1 MSVTFKSWEDL
12 TALEQAQSIYWD
24 MYKDAYGVRPR
35 GVDTSGWSLEVFE
48 SEFKILATAIAFS
61 EKERAQSESTA
72 AHELELRIQNL
83 MMTGAKDRDMAINWI
98 MDAEGADGDF
108 DYLCFLVGVPYGY
121 FKKAA

>member
-1 MSVTFKSWEDL
+1 MSNWNDL
-12 TALEQAQSIYWD
+12 TPLEQAQAIYWD
-24 MYKDAYGVRPR
+24 MYKEAYGVRPR

>member
-1 MSVTFKSWEDL
+1 MSNWNDL
-12 TALEQAQSIYWD
+12 TPLEQAQSIYWD

-35 GVDTSGWSLEVFE
+35 GVDTSGWTLEVFE
-48 SEFKILATAIAFS
+48 TEFQVLGNAIERENAQQQVAQ
-61 EKERAQSESTA
+61 EKS

-83 MMTGAKDRDMAINWI
+83 MMTGAKDRDMAISWI
-98 MDAEGADGDF
+98 MQAEGADGDF